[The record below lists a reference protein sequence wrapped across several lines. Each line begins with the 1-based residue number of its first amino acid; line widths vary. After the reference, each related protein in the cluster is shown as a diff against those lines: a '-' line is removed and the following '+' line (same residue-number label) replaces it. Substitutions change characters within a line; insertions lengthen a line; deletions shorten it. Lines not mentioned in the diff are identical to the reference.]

1 MAGGQ
6 VKRNDAQTFGV
17 DGSLQPLPIIGRQT
31 GEAVDGFHQQYV
43 TFARVLQQAQQL
55 GPVGLGAAGVLQV
68 LGGNR
73 LSVLVGELLQG
84 RAGAAGVL
92 LDGGGAKVGAN
103 EHDLSPVSLWVL
115 H

>member
-6 VKRNDAQTFGV
+6 VERDDAQALGV
-17 DGSLQPLPIIGRQT
+17 DGSLQPLPILVRQT
-31 GEAVDGFHQQYV
+31 GETVNGFHQQHV
-43 TFARVLQQAQQL
+43 PLARVLQQAQQL
-55 GPVGLGAAGVLQV
+55 RPVGLGAAGVLQV